1 MADKCQTCRLGTIM
15 AGGSNPMILHEVRF
29 LLNDL
34 LIASQACFICG
45 MLYKGVYLLLDF
57 EVVQEIEVNKSEG
70 TLAPLEV
77 AIRQIGQNAGIT
89 YEFYIP
95 SSMSC
100 PDFVR

>member
-1 MADKCQTCRLGTIM
+1 MSNSGTIM

-34 LIASQACFICG
+34 LIVSQACFVYG
-45 MLYKGVYLLLDF
+45 MLYKGVSLLPDF
-57 EVVQEIEVNKSEG
+57 EAVQEIEVNKSEG
-70 TLAPLEV
+70 ALAPLEV